1 MDEGKVLSTMEGL
14 TYARRVLSREAWVP
28 TPLLPAATLSHRVGA
43 EIWLKREDCTPVGSF
58 KLRGALVTM
67 ARLSRRIPKAGVYVA
82 SAGNYGLAI
91 AEAGRRKGVKV
102 TVFVPD
108 GANPSKVARIKG
120 TGAAVVHHGEDFD
133 TAKNHCREKAAQDGA
148 TFWED
153 GVIVE
158 MALGAATIAS
168 ELLEQ
173 GHWDYV
179 LVPLGNGSL
188 IKGIASVFKE
198 RSPQTKVVALVST
211 GAPAMAQGLMGQ
223 RWDETAPIAS
233 EADGLAVRIPIKP
246 MVKELRALVSET
258 WLVEEKLLIPAVA
271 TLMEMEQVMVEPSAA
286 ICAAAM
292 ATHKREL
299 AGKRVAAIL
308 TGAHLRRSL
317 LPKVAA
323 SKGLSL

>member
-1 MDEGKVLSTMEGL
+1 MEGL
-14 TYARRVLSREAWVP
+14 TYARRVLSKEAWVP
-28 TPLLPAATLSHRVGA
+28 TPLLPAAALSQRLGA
-43 EIWLKREDCTPVGSF
+43 EVWLKREDCTPVGSF

-67 ARLSRRIPKAGVYVA
+67 ARLSRSIPKAGVYVA

-91 AEAGRRKGVKV
+91 AEAGRWKGVRV
-102 TVFVPD
+102 TVFVAE

-120 TGAAVVHHGEDFD
+120 AGARVVHHGEDFD
-133 TAKNHCREKAAQDGA
+133 AAKEHCREQAARDGA
-148 TFWED
+148 AFWED
-153 GVIVE
+153 GVVQE

-168 ELLEQ
+168 ELLEH
-173 GHWDYV
+173 GRWDYV

-188 IKGIASVFKE
+188 IKGVASVFKE
-198 RSPQTKVVALVST
+198 QSPRTKVVALVST

-246 MVKELRALVSET
+246 MVKELRSLVGET
-258 WLVEEKLLIPAVA
+258 WLIEEKLLLPAVA

-299 AGKRVAAIL
+299 AGKRAVGIL
-308 TGAHLRRSL
+308 TGAHLRWSL
-317 LPKVAA
+317 MPKVAA